1 MLSILSVWRIMY
13 EQHNKQMKLKSRLSD
28 TFRRINNVINVIK
41 KKKNVRY
48 KRDE

>member
-1 MLSILSVWRIMY
+1 MY

-41 KKKNVRY
+41 KKKTYDTNVTS
-48 KRDE
+48 K